1 MPFGLKKNII
11 EKINTVFAKYPQIE
25 KVILYGSRA
34 KGNFQNGSDLDL
46 TIIGERIDLLLLHK
60 IEDELDDLLLP
71 YTIDLS
77 IFSHIKK
84 KNLLEHINR
93 VGVEFYENEKLKK
106 LKD

>member
-34 KGNFQNGSDLDL
+34 KGNFQNGSDIDL

-60 IEDELDDLLLP
+60 IEDELDELLLP

-77 IFSHIKK
+77 IYSHIKN
-84 KNLLEHINR
+84 KNLLEHIKR
-93 VGVEFYENEKLKK
+93 VGIEFYENEKQKK